1 MKRTNLGEF
10 EEFVLLVIGALGS
23 EAYGV
28 SIKNE
33 IKKRTGRNPSVGA
46 LHSALYRLEDKRMV
60 ESRVGGAT
68 AERGGRR
75 KKYYSLTE
83 VGKKALVAAN
93 DIRSELFNMI
103 PGLAIKPNK

>member
-10 EEFVLLVIGALGS
+10 EEFVLLVIGALGEN

-33 IKKRTGRNPSVGA
+33 IRNRTGRNPSVGA
-46 LHSALYRLEDKRMV
+46 LHSALYRLEDKKMV
-60 ESRVGGAT
+60 TSEIGGAT

-75 KKYYSLTE
+75 KKYYALTDS
-83 VGKKALVAAN
+83 GRQALIVAN
-93 DIRSELFNMI
+93 ELRSELFKMI
-103 PGLAIKPNK
+103 PGLVK